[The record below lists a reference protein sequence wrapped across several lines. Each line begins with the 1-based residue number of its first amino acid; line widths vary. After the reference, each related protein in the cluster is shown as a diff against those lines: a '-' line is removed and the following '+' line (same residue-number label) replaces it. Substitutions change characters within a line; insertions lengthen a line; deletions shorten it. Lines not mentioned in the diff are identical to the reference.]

1 MMRFMQNDY
10 KVVVGKYERTG
21 IKRTVF
27 VDLRRVVGMH
37 KPLPES
43 DFFEMYFDNA
53 IWLVD
58 VKDFENVNRL
68 WMEL

>member
-10 KVVVGKYERTG
+10 KVVVEKYERTG
-21 IKRTVF
+21 VKRTVF

-37 KPLPES
+37 KPLPEG

>member
-1 MMRFMQNDY
+1 MQNDY

-21 IKRTVF
+21 VKRTVF

-43 DFFEMYFDNA
+43 EFFEMYFDNA